1 MSSPGWA
8 DAILAG
14 VPGEELER
22 LPLPDSFRAVVVRRE
37 STDRWAEVPLARRDP
52 ADALTV
58 EEVPRPELAPDEVL
72 VAVMASSI
80 NYTTLWSALA
90 HPVSTF
96 AFLRR
101 LGPPHDLPYHV
112 VGSDAAGV
120 ILRAGAGVRRW
131 RVGDHVVVNPSQ
143 VDTAEPGAHE
153 DALLAPS
160 QRVWGYETNFGG
172 LAELTVVRASQLL
185 PKPAH
190 LTWEEAGSLTLCAS
204 TAYRMLVGDHG
215 GRMKQG
221 DVVLVWGATG
231 GVGSF
236 AVQLVLNGGGVPV
249 GVVSSPAK
257 ADLLRRLGCEAVID
271 RAAEEYRFWA
281 DEHTQDEAEWRRF
294 GSRIREV
301 VGVDPDIVVEHP
313 GRETMGASVY
323 VARRGGTVVTCAATS
338 GYRLEVDNRHLWMR
352 LKRIVGSQL
361 ANLSEAAAMNTLVC
375 RGRVHPTLSAV
386 VALDRAGEAARRM
399 FTNTHQGK
407 LGVLCL
413 APSEGLGVTDATLRE
428 RLAARLQL
436 FREEVGPS

>member
-8 DAILAG
+8 DAVVAG
-14 VPGEELER
+14 APAEELEH
-22 LPLPDSFRAVVVRRE
+22 LPLPDSFRAVVVRSDE
-37 STDRWAEVPLARRDP
+37 ADRWEGVPLPQRDP
-52 ADALTV
+52 GQTLRV
-58 EEVPRPELAPDEVL
+58 EEVDRPALAPDDVL

-80 NYTTLWSALA
+80 NYTTVWSALGYPA
-90 HPVSTF
+90 STF

-143 VDTAEPGAHE
+143 VDTAEPEAHD

-172 LAELTVVRASQLL
+172 LAELALVRASQLL

-204 TAYRMLVGDHG
+204 TAYRMLVGQHG
-215 GRMKQG
+215 ARMKQG

-236 AVQLVLNGGGVPV
+236 AVQLVLNGGGMPV

-257 ADLLRRLGCEAVID
+257 AALLQRIGCEAVID
-271 RAAEEYRFWA
+271 RAAEGYRFWA
-281 DEHTQDEAEWRRF
+281 DEHTPDQSEWRRF
-294 GSRIREV
+294 GARIREV
-301 VGVDPDIVVEHP
+301 AGVDPDIVVEHP

-323 VARRGGTVVTCAATS
+323 VTRRGGTVVTCAATS
-338 GYRLEVDNRHLWMR
+338 GYRLEIDNRHLWMR
-352 LKRIVGSQL
+352 LKRIVGTQL

-375 RGRVHPTLSAV
+375 RGRIHPTLAAV
-386 VALDRAGEAARRM
+386 FPLDQTAEAARAMYANR
-399 FTNTHQGK
+399 HQGK

-413 APSEGLGVTDATLRE
+413 APSEGLGVTDMKRREQLWE
-428 RLAARLQL
+428 RLHR
-436 FREEVGPS
+436 FREGGPR